1 MLPLSL
7 KKDEIKDEKMM
18 TIDASCQ
25 SPHQIYS
32 RREAWRILPGIRKC
46 DSMQYDGE
54 AKLTCSR

>member
-32 RREAWRILPGIRKC
+32 RREAWRILLVLSSKTTDRYVRP
-46 DSMQYDGE
+46 SS
-54 AKLTCSR
+54 KLS

>member
-32 RREAWRILPGIRKC
+32 RREAWRILLVVPKNNWPTRYVRLR
-46 DSMQYDGE
+46 S
-54 AKLTCSR
+54 